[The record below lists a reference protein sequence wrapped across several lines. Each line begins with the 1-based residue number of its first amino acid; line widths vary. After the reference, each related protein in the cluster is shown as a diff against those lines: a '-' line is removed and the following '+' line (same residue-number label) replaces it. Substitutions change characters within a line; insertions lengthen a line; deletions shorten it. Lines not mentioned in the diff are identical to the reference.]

1 MAFAVDDVQGLVRLL
16 DEQPEWRAEIRRR
29 LLSDELLAMP
39 EQLAEQR
46 RDIGRIEQE
55 IAEQRLDLEG
65 IKRELAEQRRDIGR
79 IEQEIAEQR
88 LELQGIKRELAE
100 QRRDIGRIEQELAEQ
115 RRDIGRI
122 EQEIAEQR
130 RDIGRIEQEI
140 AEQRRDIQR
149 IEQEIVALRRDHEK
163 RFQQIEQELAQLRRD
178 TDQRFRQ
185 VEDQIAALT
194 RTVETLTNDV
204 GELKGDSLER
214 RYREKTGAYF
224 GRLLRRSRVM
234 ADAELNDLLDDAV
247 QQGVLSE
254 DESNE
259 VAWADAIVRGRRRG
273 DRTEVVAVA
282 EVSWGVGCRDVE
294 RARRR
299 ADLVAKL
306 GFTTMAV
313 VGGKAVTRE
322 AAEMAR
328 QHDVW
333 QLFDGRAVAP
343 DVTADSR

>member
-100 QRRDIGRIEQELAEQ
+100 QRRDIGRIEQE
-115 RRDIGRI
+115 
-122 EQEIAEQR
+122 IAEQR

-178 TDQRFRQ
+178 TDRRFRQ

-234 ADAELNDLLDDAV
+234 TDAELNDLLDDAV

-254 DESNE
+254 NESNE

>member
-130 RDIGRIEQEI
+130 RDI
-140 AEQRRDIQR
+140 QR

-178 TDQRFRQ
+178 TDRRFRQ

-343 DVTADSR
+343 DVTADSP